1 MGKRFIIVQAILL
14 VAALMLVLAGCDSN
28 DYPPSLYDPN
38 AKTSAA
44 AVISAVDPASVAL
57 SGVTMITF
65 TGSNFSTV
73 KEDNIVYFNAEKGT
87 VLEASSTMLKVRA
100 PIYVS
105 DSIAIRIAVKN
116 SELFSNKWTYKL
128 EAAQENLLTLTP
140 AEIPYG
146 IATDAAGNVYAS
158 LIVSNA
164 GAGVKIVTP
173 GAEKYVDYAPKG
185 GETFWTA
192 MKMGPGNVLYC
203 ARNLKGIFTIAA
215 AAAKPA
221 TFASSGLGNI
231 YDLDFDASHNLW
243 GVGNNTDIYRVK
255 PDKSITKFPFTANLK
270 SVRVYNGYLYVAGK
284 KDNADKVWRFAING
298 ETLGAAEEYFDFS
311 AKVGG
316 GASVYC
322 ITFSAD
328 GYMYVGTDAAEAIF
342 IVSPTGSFEPLYPG
356 QFFPKTLLFAWGPG
370 ASLYMT
376 REQVLEGDQIKYAQT
391 IIRINTQKESAPY
404 YGLQ

>member
-1 MGKRFIIVQAILL
+1 MGKRFIILQAIFL
-14 VAALMLVLAGCDSN
+14 VAALIFVLAGCDSN
-28 DYPPSLYDPN
+28 DYPSSLYDPN
-38 AKTSAA
+38 AKTSSP
-44 AVISAVDPASVAL
+44 AVISAVEPASVAL
-57 SGVTMITF
+57 SGVTLITF

-87 VLEASSTMLKVRA
+87 VVEASATQLKVRA

-116 SELFSNKWTYKL
+116 AEIFSNKWPYKL
-128 EAAQENLLTLTP
+128 EAAQVNLLTFTP

-146 IATDAAGNVYAS
+146 IATDATGNVYAS
-158 LIVSNA
+158 LVVSNA

-185 GETFWTA
+185 GETFWSA

-203 ARNLKGIFTIAA
+203 ARNLKGIFSIAA
-215 AAAKPA
+215 AATKPA
-221 TFASSGLGNI
+221 TFVSSGLGTI
-231 YDLDFDASHNLW
+231 YDLDFDVNHNLW
-243 GVGNNTDIYRVK
+243 GVGNNTDIYRIK

-284 KDNADKVWRFAING
+284 KDGADKVWRFPFNG
-298 ETLGAAEEYFDFS
+298 QDLGAVEEYFDFS

-316 GASVYC
+316 GYGVYC

-328 GYMYVGTDAAEAIF
+328 GYMYVGTDAPEAIF
-342 IVSPTGSFEPLYPG
+342 LVSPTGSYEPLYPG

-370 ASLYMT
+370 SNLYMT
-376 REQVLEGDQIKYAQT
+376 REQVLEGETIKYAQT